1 MTLFDYLSAHPYWTL
16 IYLLIIAG
24 VMNASGVK
32 KASPC

>member
-24 VMNASGVK
+24 AIESFGR
-32 KASPC
+32 

>member
-24 VMNASGVK
+24 AIEHLGR
-32 KASPC
+32 

>member
-24 VMNASGVK
+24 AIKRFGR
-32 KASPC
+32 

>member
-24 VMNASGVK
+24 AIERSGR
-32 KASPC
+32 

>member
-24 VMNASGVK
+24 AIERFRH
-32 KASPC
+32 

>member
-24 VMNASGVK
+24 AIERLGR
-32 KASPC
+32 